1 MDNIIDIEDED
12 RLYYEGL
19 AVEQEKRDGDEM
31 SLPSVVE
38 DYVNSAVQVSK
49 YNNVPAALTF
59 FTLLGQLTYP
69 MVKIARGRSRDDTR
83 INFLWM
89 QTSGTGKSEMY
100 NFFGPVAKMTFEMI
114 NATYE
119 DQIIVNDVPV
129 HYDIFDVKDIT
140 DAALVGSGEKEEQLV
155 EQENGPPR
163 REKVVV
169 FKKGALDGS
178 GLCVYDEFEYSGVF
192 KQSQH
197 KENVIMYLNTLMN
210 TLWGK
215 NYQISKKLKDF
226 EEPIICDSR
235 RGVYATTYIPKD
247 LTKVIAEKGVM
258 QRMLIFIWEVPQYI
272 QDQINEDMIEEVGV
286 IVDTERPIKK
296 YANAFLVIYDALR
309 KRYEEVGQDP
319 EKTIVY
325 GEDFNAALKNE
336 WRSMRNYVT
345 NSRPEVFEIAGNF
358 ITRLLGTL
366 TKLSVLC
373 AIAEAPGITDEK
385 QRYIVTSRNVR
396 QASSLVRQCYKS
408 LVSWLDTALKV
419 RRETLEAK
427 TGMLDFK
434 QAYQDTKPK
443 DDEWVAKTVLLA
455 QVRKN
460 TNKGESTIYRHFQRH
475 EDKFEKKKIGVKVYV
490 KLKEEKQ
497 DDKNI

>member
-1 MDNIIDIEDED
+1 MVDNIEEIED

-19 AVEQEKRDGDEM
+19 TVEEEKQDGDRM

-38 DYVNSAVQVSK
+38 DYVASATQVSK
-49 YNNVPAALTF
+49 YNDVPAALTF
-59 FTLLGQLTYP
+59 FTLLGELTYP
-69 MVKIARGRSRDDTR
+69 MVKIVRGRSRDDTR
-83 INFLWM
+83 IHFLWM

-100 NFFGPVAKMTFEMI
+100 NFFGPVAKMTFEMV
-114 NATYE
+114 NATYAHAP
-119 DQIIVNDVPV
+119 ITANDVEV
-129 HYDIFDVKDIT
+129 KYNIFDVKDIT
-140 DAALVGSGEKEEQLV
+140 DAALVGSAEKEDQLV

-169 FKKGALDGS
+169 MKKGALDGS

-215 NYQISKKLKDF
+215 NYIISKKLKDC

-247 LTKVIAEKGVM
+247 LTRVIAEKGVM

-272 QDQINEDMIEEVGV
+272 QDQINEDMIEEVGTV
-286 IVDTERPIKK
+286 IDSERPIKK
-296 YANAFLVIYDALR
+296 FANAFLVIYDSLK
-309 KRYEEVGQDP
+309 KRYEEVGEDP
-319 EKTIVY
+319 MKTIRY
-325 GEDFNAALKNE
+325 ADDFNAALKNE
-336 WRSMRNYVT
+336 WKAMRNYVT

-366 TKLSVLC
+366 TRLSVLC
-373 AIAEAPGITDEK
+373 AIAEAPGISDEK
-385 QRYIVTSRNVR
+385 KRYIVTAKNVR

-408 LVSWLDTALKV
+408 LVSWLDSALKV
-419 RRETLEAK
+419 RRQTLEAK

-434 QAYQDTKPK
+434 VAYGECKPK
-443 DDEWVAKTVLLA
+443 NDEWVSKSVLLA

-460 TNKGESTIYRHFQRH
+460 TNKGESTIYRHFQKH
-475 EDKFEKKKIGVKVYV
+475 ENKFEKKKIGIKTYL
-490 KLKEEKQ
+490 KIKEEE
-497 DDKNI
+497 NE